1 MILYV
6 SLSCC
11 CCWNAYALLQMNHP
25 NISVMGKKNESKK
38 TKNLHTHSLH
48 IALKQKC
55 GNEKWQN
62 GTKGR
67 PILVAVWKRRDKVN
81 EVRCLFS
88 TVSQSFVRW
97 FSLSHRWCAL
107 SCMLDMHEYRNILTL
122 CIVSKRF
129 RNNVKHALRN
139 DSSKKLTCTKLLC
152 DFLWQWLNFISL
164 FCACCSLF
172 LYSFFFFFS
181 FISLR
186 LTLYPS
192 GYTVH
197 L

>member
-1 MILYV
+1 MLYCKWTIRIYRWWV
-6 SLSCC
+6 
-11 CCWNAYALLQMNHP
+11 
-25 NISVMGKKNESKK
+25 KKTRAKK

-129 RNNVKHALRN
+129 SNNVKHALRN

-172 LYSFFFFFS
+172 LYSFFFLFLLYLS
-181 FISLR
+181 PSHSLS
-186 LTLYPS
+186 LGLHS
-192 GYTVH
+192 ASLKSHKKNV
-197 L
+197 